1 MKMSIKN
8 IFKMFFKSV
17 PYVYH
22 TAPFVMGFL
31 CIIALIYSFFWFLIV
46 PANNYMFD
54 TVLDAVNGK
63 ATVFDAV
70 LSILLVLAV
79 LLIQHVLNGLNAYN
93 NMYQYYLVSGSLHK
107 KVNEKVDEM
116 NPIDFEDA
124 HNFESIDKAKLGI
137 DNAMWL
143 VNIFSG
149 MMFFYIPQLVFYSV
163 YFYKINKILVIIV
176 FVIFIPQIIA
186 SFLNS
191 KFYINLENEISPY
204 RRKLENYDDCMTS
217 VKFFKET
224 KILGAYSYFNKNYQ
238 KVQKELNQKKYVVE
252 KKIGIRQLGLRLL
265 TLTGYGSVIWV
276 LVRTLMSGK
285 LSIASFSAI
294 FISLTSLVN
303 IIKEITFGT
312 FSTLSSNFG
321 SIYNFISFMER
332 KPACRMENKDL
343 DYSKGIK
350 LQNVSFKYPNT
361 ERKALDGINLEL
373 KPGETIAIVGEN
385 GAGKTTLAKLILGI
399 FQPQEGKIVIGNVE
413 NKQGNPLISHKNTSV
428 IYQNFQKFAMTLKEN
443 IQIGDVEKKD
453 DIFKYTD
460 AIGMKIDKELFVD
473 GEDTIL
479 SPEFGGINLSGG
491 QWQKVAMA
499 RGLYRNHDFIVLDEP
514 TSAIDPIEE
523 CRVFELFH
531 QITKEKSAVIITHRL
546 GSVKMAD
553 RIVVLEDGKIVEI
566 GTHENLLK
574 QNGKYAFMYQEQ
586 AKWYDRG

>member
-1 MKMSIKN
+1 MKMNIKN

-17 PYVYH
+17 PYIYH
-22 TAPFVMGFL
+22 TAPLVMVFL
-31 CIIALIYSFFWFLIV
+31 CVIALIYSFFWFLIV

-54 TVLDAVNGK
+54 TVLDAVSGK
-63 ATVFDAV
+63 ATVLNAV

-93 NMYQYYLVSGSLHK
+93 NMYQYFLVSGSLHK
-107 KVNEKVDEM
+107 KVNEKVNEM

-124 HNFESIDKAKLGI
+124 HNFESIDKAKQGI

-143 VNIFSG
+143 VNIFAN
-149 MMFFYIPQLVFYSV
+149 MAFFYIPQLVFYSI

-176 FVIFIPQIIA
+176 FVIFVPQIIA

-204 RRKLENYDDCMTS
+204 RRKLENYDNCMTS
-217 VKFFKET
+217 NKFFKET
-224 KILGAYSYFNKNYQ
+224 KILGAYSYFDKNY
-238 KVQKELNQKKYVVE
+238 KEVQKELNQKKYVVE
-252 KKIGIRQLGLRLL
+252 KKISIRQLGLTCL
-265 TLTGYGSVIWV
+265 TLIGYGSVIWV

-303 IIKEITFGT
+303 IIKEIAFGT
-312 FSTLSSNFG
+312 FSTLSSSFG

-332 KPACRMENKDL
+332 KSACRMENVDL

-350 LQNVSFKYPNT
+350 LQNVSFQYPNT
-361 ERKALDGINLEL
+361 ERKALDGINLEI
-373 KPGETIAIVGEN
+373 KPVETIAIVGEN

-443 IQIGDVEKKD
+443 IQIGDVEKSD

-460 AIGMKIDKELFVD
+460 AIEMKIDKELFVD

-566 GTHENLLK
+566 GTHESLLK

-586 AKWYDRG
+586 AKWYERG